1 MGSGSS
7 SLSIEAGIKLY
18 ETDMAA
24 PPKIKK
30 AALPDMQLS
39 SGRRLSEYGL
49 KESKRGIVVW
59 RHGQM
64 VPQHGKK
71 HLYYTRQALQHVFG
85 RTDINGYD
93 DLFAE
98 GGALEAKVE
107 TLEAEGEAGR
117 TKLRDAAKCFE
128 RALGERA
135 RQLDAAV
142 ARGDADKSH
151 KQMVF
156 ALKRLIERIG
166 EATAEPRAEA
176 GGAGLGGSVDG
187 LGGMA
192 IGNGSG
198 DGEWSRVEKRKKR

>member
-1 MGSGSS
+1 
-7 SLSIEAGIKLY
+7 
-18 ETDMAA
+18 
-24 PPKIKK
+24 
-30 AALPDMQLS
+30 
-39 SGRRLSEYGL
+39 
-49 KESKRGIVVW
+49 
-59 RHGQM
+59 M
-64 VPQHGKK
+64 V
-71 HLYYTRQALQHVFG
+71 
-85 RTDINGYD
+85 
-93 DLFAE
+93 
-98 GGALEAKVE
+98 
-107 TLEAEGEAGR
+107 
-117 TKLRDAAKCFE
+117 
-128 RALGERA
+128 ERA

-198 DGEWSRVEKRKKR
+198 YGEWSRVEKRKKR